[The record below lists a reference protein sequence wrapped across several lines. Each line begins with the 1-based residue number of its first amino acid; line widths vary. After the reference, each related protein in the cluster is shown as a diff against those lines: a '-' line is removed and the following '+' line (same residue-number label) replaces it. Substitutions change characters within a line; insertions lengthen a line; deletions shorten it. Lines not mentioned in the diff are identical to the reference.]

1 MRILYVAMSDDYGD
15 PARGPSFEEV
25 NFKSALEGMGHEL
38 VPFDFVAE
46 TQGHGKRKMNRR
58 LLAVAREAEPDLS
71 FFVLFENEIDPETIK
86 GVGAAGGPTVNWFT
100 DDHWRFDRFTR
111 YFAPAFDWSV
121 TTDRDSLPRY
131 RRIGY
136 ERAILSQWACN
147 RYAYDWTGRELEY
160 DVTFVGQR
168 YGERP
173 ATVERLRA
181 EGFDVRC
188 WGFGWPEGRI
198 EHDEMVRVF
207 GASRVNLNLSA
218 AFSPPRGIRTRIAD
232 LVRRQTQEP
241 RKSQIK
247 GRTFEVPGSGGF
259 LLTDRVPH
267 LKDYLT
273 PGRDIGAFS
282 STDDLVRQVGWW
294 LDQEQERARAAEAG
308 YRRVRAEHTYDH
320 RFAAIFARIGL
331 DGPHSAADIGE
342 PRLPVS

>member
-1 MRILYVAMSDDYGD
+1 MRILYVAMADDYGD
-15 PARGPSFEEV
+15 PSRGPSFEET
-25 NFKSALEGMGHEL
+25 NFHSALEGMGHEL
-38 VPFDFVAE
+38 VTFDFMAE
-46 TQGHGKRKMNRR
+46 KRDLGRRRMNRR
-58 LLAVAREAEPDLS
+58 LSALAREAEPDLS
-71 FFVLFENEIDPETIK
+71 FFVLFEDEIDPETIK
-86 GVGAAGGPTVNWFT
+86 GVGAAGGPTVNWFA

-111 YFAPAFDWSV
+111 HFAPAFDWSV

-136 ERAILSQWACN
+136 SAPSSPSGPAT
-147 RYAYDWTGRELEY
+147 ATPTTGRAGSSS
-160 DVTFVGQR
+160 TTSPSSAGR

-207 GASRVNLNLSA
+207 GASRINLNLSA
-218 AFSPPRGIRTRIAD
+218 AYSPPRGIRTRIAD

-267 LKDYLT
+267 LEDFLT
-273 PGRDIGAFS
+273 PGREIGAFS

-294 LDQEQERARAAEAG
+294 LDHEQERAGAAEAG

-331 DGPHSAADIGE
+331 DGPHSAADNGE